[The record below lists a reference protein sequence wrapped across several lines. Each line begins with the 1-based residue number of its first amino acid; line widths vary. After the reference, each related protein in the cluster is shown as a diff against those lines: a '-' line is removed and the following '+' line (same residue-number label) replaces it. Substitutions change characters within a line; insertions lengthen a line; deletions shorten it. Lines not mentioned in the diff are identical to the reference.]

1 MNITES
7 KVSSNIAATTSAFA
21 LKGGLYTLAAL
32 ATWGGGSVALQMLG
46 PDNSTYMTVNDVY
59 GAPVSFTANGQ
70 TTAALPPGQY
80 KWTIAT
86 ATAVYAIAASVPI

>member
-7 KVSSNIAATTSAFA
+7 KPFLNIAATTAAFA
-21 LKGGLYTLAAL
+21 LKGGLYTLMAL
-32 ATWGGGSVALQMLG
+32 ATWGGGSAALQILG

-86 ATAVYAIAASVPI
+86 ATAIYLIAASIPI